1 MEKVK
6 LVEHKIPYEKLVL
19 LDAFSREEENLDM
32 LHKKTVSQD
41 SLKQLR

>member
-32 LHKKTVSQD
+32 LYKKTVSQD